1 MSRSRRGKTARADIE
16 SAPTGQYDARAAVL
30 LHGASGTPPPTR
42 SPEFSGHTWPPL
54 RGLLPTAWGDVALAR
69 QRGPAAEQSREVG
82 GGESLVA
89 FRSFEPWHISLPQ
102 SASLTAPSQRE
113 PPRHNKKPPP
123 RGRGEGLLIIVYCSR
138 KRERNS
144 TVRGFCGCSKISVGV
159 PSSQMT
165 PSAM

>member
-1 MSRSRRGKTARADIE
+1 MWALSSRQQGKGR
-16 SAPTGQYDARAAVL
+16 TGQYDARAAVL

-113 PPRHNKKPPP
+113 PPRYNKKPPP
-123 RGRGEGLLIIVYCSR
+123 PEQGRGGLSYHFTARGSG
-138 KRERNS
+138 RETLR
-144 TVRGFCGCSKISVGV
+144 CGG
-159 PSSQMT
+159 
-165 PSAM
+165 SAGARRYPWGCLPRR